1 MSGRAVSVERGFR
14 RIVALLSLAAFASG
28 LLFTAALGVGF
39 VRFEAT
45 QRAIERTYRAAGCI
59 SRDLFDKSKPDPRL
73 VITPL
78 PLSALGPY
86 GWRVSIPSPLL
97 KSLWSDPRPL
107 PPGVIPEDPGP
118 AKVHADEVQSM
129 LHGVW
134 VVSAPRE
141 LSGEELLRAIAIHQQ
156 GWIERWFVGGPPAHW
171 LGVRLRNLPPLSDL
185 VAARIYVL
193 ECSEYRWA
201 TADDYL
207 TLLKIAGQPST
218 PLPSGGFAETLYT
231 WWFGHVISLT
241 TWFFPASWVN
251 DEQTVTLVLG
261 WRWLWL
267 PPALALTAFAALLP
281 WAAFHGIRG
290 IVAFLRWIRLGF
302 TEA

>member
-1 MSGRAVSVERGFR
+1 VSVERGFR

-39 VRFEAT
+39 VRFEAA
-45 QRAIERTYRAAGCI
+45 QYAIERTYTGAGCV
-59 SRDLFDKSKPDPRL
+59 SRDRSRNLKPDPRL
-73 VITPL
+73 VITSLEP
-78 PLSALGPY
+78 SALGPY
-86 GWRVSIPSPLL
+86 RWRVNIPSPLL
-97 KSLWSDPRPL
+97 KSLWSEARPF

-118 AKVHADEVQSM
+118 AKVHADQVQSM
-129 LHGVW
+129 VYGTW

-141 LSGEELLRAIAIHQQ
+141 LSREELLRAIAIHQR
-156 GWIERWFVGGPPAHW
+156 GWIERWFVGRPPAHW
-171 LGVRLRNLPPLSDL
+171 LGVSLRNLPALSDL
-185 VAARIYVL
+185 VAARMYVL
-193 ECSEYRWA
+193 ECKEELRWA

-218 PLPSGGFAETLYT
+218 PLPSGGFPETLYT

-241 TWFFPASWVN
+241 GWFFPASWVN
-251 DEQTVTLVLG
+251 DEQKVTLVLG

-267 PPALALTAFAALLP
+267 PPVLALTAFAAVLP

-290 IVAFLRWIRLGF
+290 IVAFLRWIRRGF